1 MDSTVTRLGYLGSTI
16 SSMASQRAAV
26 LRAIPS
32 FLEASRTDSPS
43 LRTMRRNLLSVPTL
57 ITPARS
63 CLKNGQDMRLTW
75 LRIRREFASD
85 WLSFQNESTRIH
97 PFETAV
103 LGFQLFDA
111 LELVGRHPGIFGLP
125 LVIGGIADPV
135 LAADLCH
142 RQSGFT
148 FAQDRNDLTLREFR
162 LPHRSFLQS
171 SGSLYF

>member
-85 WLSFQNESTRIH
+85 WLSFQNESTIDGQH
-97 PFETAV
+97 AV
-103 LGFQLFDA
+103 DA
-111 LELVGRHPGIFGLP
+111 LGLVAFEH
-125 LVIGGIADPV
+125 D
-135 LAADLCH
+135 
-142 RQSGFT
+142 
-148 FAQDRNDLTLREFR
+148 
-162 LPHRSFLQS
+162 
-171 SGSLYF
+171 